1 MLLCSGVEES
11 CCSASMLGDVAEL
24 VVLLLRSSGLGEA
37 GREGGGVGV
46 PMPRKS
52 NRRTHVCRLMVT
64 LAALK
69 SASKCTVTYRVNN
82 NK

>member
-1 MLLCSGVEES
+1 MFDGVTELL
-11 CCSASMLGDVAEL
+11 
-24 VVLLLRSSGLGEA
+24 VLLPRSSGLGEA

-52 NRRTHVCRLMVT
+52 SRRTQVCRLMVT

-69 SASKCTVTYRVNN
+69 SASKCTVTYKQTNTVNN
-82 NK
+82 NNNKIN